1 MHFGGG
7 CHIGGGLVGGGGG
20 GGRGGFDDIGDAA
33 SILTDS
39 ETTLNFSLAGLKAE
53 DWGCVL
59 HFGCHDGRYRYVGED
74 LCVFCVY

>member
-1 MHFGGG
+1 M
-7 CHIGGGLVGGGGG
+7 GGGLVGGGGG